1 MKGERILFGVS
12 LGLLV
17 LIAAAIIYGSLGS
30 VSVALLDKPDRI
42 GNNITFDQLRGMGAE
57 DAVQA
62 IRARRLTAATWTL
75 GYAVLFTWVVPCP
88 DRRMERWAWWV
99 LLASLVISQIISIAR
114 VLFIGTSVGTLA
126 SALLLAFGLLG
137 LLAGAPRFFLRR
149 TDLL

>member
-62 IRARRLTAATWTL
+62 IRGRRLTAATWAL
-75 GYAVLFTWVVPCP
+75 GYAVLFTWVVLGPY
-88 DRRMERWAWWV
+88 RRMERWAWWV